1 MSPQAGEMLVQEIA
15 PRIRSLLSNS
25 VAQVGSDD
33 IGELAQDGTALAAT
47 LLTSAQAR
55 GKKLSAGT
63 VSYYAAK
70 LVRQGR
76 RSTGLS
82 TTDVLH
88 PATQIA
94 GRSRM
99 VSLDAPVG
107 TEAEAEDVLCLH
119 DVLAARSADPSQEAA
134 KHLDWTP
141 LVSALDASTREV
153 LRCLVEGGELT
164 SLVPKLKRSRSALQ
178 ANKRCLARFVL
189 EHLGQ
194 DILRQVQESPRW
206 AINVAATRERAAC
219 RFERQS
225 A

>member
-1 MSPQAGEMLVQEIA
+1 MLVREIA

-25 VAQVGSDD
+25 VTQVGSDD
-33 IGELAQDGTALAAT
+33 IGELAQDGIALAAT
-47 LLTSAQAR
+47 LLISAQAR
-55 GKKLSAGT
+55 RKKVSAGT

-76 RSTGLS
+76 RSTGQS
-82 TTDVLH
+82 TTDVMH

-99 VSLDAPVG
+99 MSLDAPVG
-107 TEAEAEDVLCLH
+107 AEAEADDILCLH

-134 KHLDWTP
+134 KRLDWTP
-141 LVSALDASTREV
+141 LVAALDGKTRAV
-153 LRCLVEGGELT
+153 LLCLVEGAELT

-178 ANKRCLARFVL
+178 GDKACLARLVR

-194 DILRQVQESPRW
+194 DILRQVQELPRW
-206 AINVAATRERAAC
+206 VINVTANRERLAC
-219 RFERQS
+219 RIERQIP
-225 A
+225 

>member
-1 MSPQAGEMLVQEIA
+1 MLVQQIA

-25 VAQVGSDD
+25 VAQIGSEDM
-33 IGELAQDGTALAAT
+33 GELTQDGIAQAAT
-47 LLTSAQAR
+47 LLSSAQAR
-55 GKKLSAGT
+55 GKKVSAGT

-76 RSTGLS
+76 RSTGQS
-82 TTDVLH
+82 TTDVMH

-99 VSLDAPVG
+99 LSLDAPVG
-107 TEAEAEDVLCLH
+107 AEPEAEDIQCLH
-119 DVLAARSADPSQEAA
+119 DLLAARSADPSQEAA
-134 KHLDWTP
+134 RRLDWTP
-141 LVSALDASTREV
+141 LVAALDAKTREV
-153 LRCLVEGGELT
+153 LLCLVEGRDLT

-178 ANKRCLARFVL
+178 GDKRCLARLVR

-194 DILRQVQESPRW
+194 DILRQVQELPRW
-206 AINVAATRERAAC
+206 VINVAANRERLAC
-219 RFERQS
+219 RIERQI

>member
-1 MSPQAGEMLVQEIA
+1 MLIQEIA

-33 IGELAQDGTALAAT
+33 IGELAQDGIAMAAT

-55 GKKLSAGT
+55 GKKVSAGT

-76 RSTGLS
+76 RSTGQS
-82 TTDVLH
+82 TTDVMH

-99 VSLDAPVG
+99 MSLDAPVG
-107 TEAEAEDVLCLH
+107 GETEADDILCLH
-119 DVLAARSADPSQEAA
+119 DVLAARSSDPSQEAA
-134 KHLDWTP
+134 KRLDWAP
-141 LVSALDASTREV
+141 LVAALDAKTREV
-153 LRCLVEGGELT
+153 LFCLVQGGELT

-178 ANKRCLARFVL
+178 QDKRFLARLVR

-194 DILRQVQESPRW
+194 DILRQVQELPRW
-206 AINVAATRERAAC
+206 LINVTANRERLAC
-219 RFERQS
+219 RVERQS